1 MGDLKQGGKKSPGH
15 NKSEYLT
22 RKKKI
27 PNTHGIIT
35 RFTHSLRNKKSTKH
49 NFSCG

>member
-22 RKKKI
+22 RKKKSQ
-27 PNTHGIIT
+27 TLMEL
-35 RFTHSLRNKKSTKH
+35 LRDLHIHLEIKEY
-49 NFSCG
+49 